1 MPLFYFLKNVLT
13 GGSDWA
19 IISSIKQETHRMKAM
34 KCKNWSIE
42 RKRELLDSFKGKY
55 VHIEFLKADK
65 SLRVATVQHM
75 QHAMFAEGHASK
87 AQINTVA
94 HKPNLYTMVDV
105 TNEKWINVS
114 LDKLRHVKC
123 GSVDITFEEE

>member
-1 MPLFYFLKNVLT
+1 
-13 GGSDWA
+13 
-19 IISSIKQETHRMKAM
+19 M

-87 AQINTVA
+87 AHESTVS
-94 HKPNLYTMVDV
+94 HKPQFYSCVDV
-105 TNEKWINVS
+105 NKKGWINCN
-114 LDKLRHVKC
+114 LLTLKRVKC
-123 GSVDITFEEE
+123 GANEYDFNDEE

>member
-1 MPLFYFLKNVLT
+1 MLT
-13 GGSDWA
+13 FDADIAMICLTKALALIADKTQG
-19 IISSIKQETHRMKAM
+19 TKAM

-87 AQINTVA
+87 AHESTVA
-94 HKPNLYTMVDV
+94 YKPQFYSCVDV
-105 TNEKWINVS
+105 NKKGWINCN
-114 LDKLRHVKC
+114 LLTLKRVKC
-123 GSVDITFEEE
+123 GEIDMTFDEE